1 MYRCEICGNVFA
13 EPVRVKYRE
22 NLDGENGWATFTEQ
36 TCPYCGGED
45 FNEEENEYEDQGYL

>member
-1 MYRCEICGNVFA
+1 MYYCLSCGRSFD
-13 EPVRVKYRE
+13 EPHKHTYRE

-45 FNEEENEYEDQGYL
+45 FEEEELEDEDYF